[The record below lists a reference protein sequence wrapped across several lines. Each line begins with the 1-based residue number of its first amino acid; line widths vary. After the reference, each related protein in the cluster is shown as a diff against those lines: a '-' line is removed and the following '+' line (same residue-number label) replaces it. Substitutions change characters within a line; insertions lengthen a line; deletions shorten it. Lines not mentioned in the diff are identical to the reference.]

1 MKRGA
6 AWKWFGIFAV
16 IAAAASAYAR
26 VGGGGSYSGGSG
38 GGGGGDDIAGE
49 IVFLIFRLLFWLTLE
64 HPLIGIPIDII
75 VIICVI
81 RWMKS
86 SKAGNQPVLQ
96 ASVAPLTSATQP
108 LNALRKFDPNFSE
121 SVFADFCYSL
131 YGHAHE
137 ARGSKRLDQY
147 APYLSASAR
156 QSLAAIHPGVDA
168 VRGVIVGSYQIAG
181 ARGLDTPT
189 VEVTVMFEANYTEV
203 TDGREMSWYVKEQ
216 WVLERAR
223 DILSPAPG
231 KAKADHCP
239 RCGAALKTRS
249 DGSCSYCGVKIEN
262 GAFQWFV
269 TSVATTEREARG
281 PLLTSTVPERGT
293 DRATVMQANFASAKQ
308 AFVEADP
315 TFQWGEMEARI
326 RMIATELQDAWSSL
340 DWEKAR
346 VHETEPLFQMHRYWI
361 DAYRAQKLRNIV
373 DDFKVARVQPVRIS
387 SDAFYDAIT
396 VRIWASGKDYT
407 TDERGS
413 VVAGSPTALRE
424 WSEYWTLIRS
434 RTASKSGT
442 IACPNCGA
450 SVSAGTTG
458 ICSYCGGKLT
468 AGAFD
473 WVLSRI
479 EQDESYRG

>member
-1 MKRGA
+1 MKRGWI
-6 AWKWFGIFAV
+6 WKVLGICAV
-16 IAAAASAYAR
+16 VAAAASAYAR

-38 GGGGGDDIAGE
+38 GGGGDDIAGE
-49 IVFLIFRLLFWLTLE
+49 LVFLIFRLLFWLTLE

-81 RWMKS
+81 QWLK
-86 SKAGNQPVLQ
+86 SKAGNEPVLQ
-96 ASVAPLTSATQP
+96 ASVASLSSATQP
-108 LNALRKFDPNFSE
+108 LTALRKFDPNFSE

-156 QSLAAIHPGVDA
+156 QSLAAISPSVEA
-168 VRGVIVGSYQIAG
+168 VRGVIVGAFRIAG
-181 ARGLDTPT
+181 ARGLDTAT
-189 VEVTVMFEANYTEV
+189 VEAIVSFEANYTEV
-203 TDGREMSWYVKEQ
+203 TGGREMSWYVKEQ

-269 TSVATTEREARG
+269 KSVATTEREARG

-293 DRATVMQANFASAKQ
+293 DRATVMQSNFASAKQ
-308 AFVEADP
+308 TFVDANPSFRWSD
-315 TFQWGEMEARI
+315 MEARI
-326 RMIATELQDAWSSL
+326 RMIAVELQDAWSSL

-373 DDFKVARVQPVRIS
+373 DDFQVARVQPVKIT

-407 TDERGS
+407 IDERGS
-413 VVAGSPTALRE
+413 VVTGSNTSVRE
-424 WSEYWTLIRS
+424 WSEYWTFIRS
-434 RTASKSGT
+434 RMVSKSGT
-442 IACPNCGA
+442 ITCPNCGA

-458 ICSYCGGKLT
+458 VCSYCGGKLT

-479 EQDESYRG
+479 EQDESYSG